1 MSHVFFNSFRE
12 LEDSDVIPYPKELN
26 ALFPE
31 SREDSSALSKL
42 FPITIRSNRGTLWS
56 FLGQSFMP

>member
-1 MSHVFFNSFRE
+1 MSHMFLKSFRE
-12 LEDSDVIPYPKELN
+12 QEDSDEIPYPKELN

-42 FPITIRSNRGTLWS
+42 FPTTVGSNRGTLLS
-56 FLGQSFMP
+56 FLDLSFMP